1 MHFTLVPALAGL
13 LGTLAMAAFT
23 LLPAYLGLPRVDIVR
38 AVGSFITKDRDTA
51 FGPGL
56 VLFFIAGVIFAY
68 GYYAIFAFIRGIPMN
83 ALSGLF
89 AGLVHGA
96 LVMLYTVIAVLEHH
110 PDPRY
115 QRRGP
120 MTGLMQLL
128 GHGIYGA
135 VVGLVCGMYAP
146 IH

>member
-13 LGTLAMAAFT
+13 LGTLAMSAFT
-23 LLPAYLGLPRVDIVR
+23 LLPSKFGLPRVDIIR
-38 AVGSFITKDRDTA
+38 AVGSYVTKDRDSA

-56 VLFFIAGVIFAY
+56 VIFFIAGVIFAY
-68 GYYAIFAFIRGIPMN
+68 IYYAIFSYIRGIPIN
-83 ALSGLF
+83 ALSRLF

-96 LVMLYTVIAVLEHH
+96 VVMLYTVIAVLEHH
-110 PDPRY
+110 PNPRY

-120 MTGLMQLL
+120 MTGLMQLI

-146 IH
+146 LH

>member
-13 LGTLAMAAFT
+13 LGTLAMSLFT
-23 LLPAYLGLPRVDIVR
+23 LLPEKLGFGRLDVVR
-38 AVGSFITKDRDTA
+38 AVGSYVTKNRDTA

-56 VLFFIAGVIFAY
+56 VLYFIAGIVFAY
-68 GYYAIFAFIRGIPMN
+68 IYYGIFSYIRGIPIN

-96 LVMLYTVIAVLEHH
+96 IVMLYVVIAVLEHH

-120 MTGLMQLL
+120 MTGLMQLA
-128 GHGIYGA
+128 GHGVFGTI
-135 VVGLVCGMYAP
+135 VGLVCGHYAP
-146 IH
+146 LP